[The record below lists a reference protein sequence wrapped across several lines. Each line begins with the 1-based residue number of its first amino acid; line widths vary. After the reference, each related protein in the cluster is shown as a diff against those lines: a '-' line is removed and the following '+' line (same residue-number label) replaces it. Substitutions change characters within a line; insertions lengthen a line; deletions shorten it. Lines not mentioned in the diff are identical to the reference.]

1 MFNPWPCGSIELT
14 RAGAELLFTLF
25 DGLGFELTELDE
37 FPSEFEMRPIDPVTG
52 LRVGCSELVAT
63 TGGGGT
69 GSGTLPDATEPLM
82 ELASSRVIDS
92 SALVGSVGADSELR
106 SIAAIEPGGNFT
118 VNSVEEL
125 SAGGSRNPSF
135 MLNCSDE
142 LLDSLRVFFFR
153 RGGAIG
159 PEQVRLSV
167 VFECASLVLAITSG
181 SCNGTFMFLR
191 YSPSLPPVDVV
202 IDDGPFP
209 ASPPESYLVDDVA
222 AATLSKPACGTL
234 PLLDATEEFPL
245 SWVSREDEAGTAT
258 SDCGAEEVDPAR
270 YSESLPTLNAPASTL
285 TLPARIRPTRP
296 SEVMLWML
304 SASPSIT
311 RKGCVVRDVDDV
323 YTPSTELFCESGVS
337 VLPGFSSSSF
347 CMH

>member
-1 MFNPWPCGSIELT
+1 MFSPSERGSIELT

-37 FPSEFEMRPIDPVTG
+37 FPSEFEMRPMEPVTSFRLG
-52 LRVGCSELVAT
+52 SATAAGC
-63 TGGGGT
+63 GT
-69 GSGTLPDATEPLM
+69 DGSGTLLATEPLI
-82 ELASSRVIDS
+82 ELSISRVIDS
-92 SALVGSVGADSELR
+92 SALVGSAGADSELR
-106 SIAAIEPGGNFT
+106 SMAAIEPGGSLT
-118 VNSVEEL
+118 VSSVEEL
-125 SAGGSRNPSF
+125 SAGGSLNPSF

-167 VFECASLVLAITSG
+167 VFECANLVLAITSG

-191 YSPSLPPVDVV
+191 YSPSLPLVV
-202 IDDGPFP
+202 VEDCTFP
-209 ASPPESYLVDDVA
+209 ASPPDSYL
-222 AATLSKPACGTL
+222 LPAPSSGFFVSVF
-234 PLLDATEEFPL
+234 PLLEATEEFPL
-245 SWVSREDEAGTAT
+245 SWVSLDDEAGTAT
-258 SDCGAEEVDPAR
+258 RDCGAEEVDPVR
-270 YSESLPTLNAPASTL
+270 YSESLPTLNAAASTL
-285 TLPARIRPTRP
+285 TLPAKILPTRP

-323 YTPSTELFCESGVS
+323 
-337 VLPGFSSSSF
+337 
-347 CMH
+347 